1 VISSLLVA
9 NRGEIARR
17 IFRSCRAAG
26 IATVAVFSDP
36 DGESPHVADADR
48 AVRLPG
54 ASSAET
60 YLNADAIVAAAS
72 AAGADAVHPGYGF
85 LAEDPAFARL
95 VLAAGLTWVGPP
107 PGAMDAMA
115 LKTHARKLASAAGV
129 PVLPELDPDSVRT
142 FPVLV
147 KASAGGGGRGMRA
160 VHAAGELAEAIESA
174 RREARAAF
182 GDGTVFC
189 EPLVTGARHIEVQVL
204 ADQAGTV
211 WALTERDCSVQRRY
225 AKVIEETPSPVV
237 GPALRERLQAAATA
251 LARAVGYVN
260 AGTVEFL
267 VAGDGSGQD
276 GEFYFLEFNT
286 RLQVEHPVTECVHGI
301 DLVALQLAIAE
312 GTQLP
317 ATPPE
322 AAGHAIEARLY
333 AEDPADGYRP
343 SAGPVHAFAV
353 AGTDA
358 AFGPPSGRWPCPF
371 LRVDAGVE
379 PGSIV
384 STHYDAMLAKVI
396 AWAPTRAAAV
406 RRLAAGLAGVLVVAL
421 AATGLAV
428 NYQRAAAARAL
439 ESEANRL
446 AALSTTVGSL
456 DLSLLLA
463 AQANRLA
470 DTPETQDGLL
480 SALLLHRRAARVVA
494 FDDDPTGNSELAAGN
509 LFFSVGDE
517 VATWK
522 VDSTSRPH
530 KIIGSGYWDVQLC
543 TPSGCEGW
551 GGSDASPVD
560 AAIAGGGMW
569 DGVPLIRVQEP
580 DYVEEFP
587 LAGPGIPLDVSYRSD
602 GRRLL
607 ALVATPDP
615 AGSRRGWRWRVNEVD
630 LVTQQI
636 RPLRATGTFPGTQE
650 WPRVRFS
657 KDGSSLTLS
666 TAEGG
671 GSASWVDVRTG
682 RPTSLQVWRRNS
694 ATVDVKP
701 LSGALA
707 AQLWADGALALYD
720 RTGRRVQLI
729 DDGQEAISDVVMSP
743 DGTWGATAG
752 DQGGVQIW
760 AVDAGSGRWT
770 RRETLHGHSG
780 KVTDLE
786 VDPTGRLLLSVSSD
800 GTVISWDMS
809 PDAGFGSS
817 VPGLTGWWIANRP
830 ELTPDGRLLV
840 APTQALSRRPGTRG
854 IQGGPADD
862 TLAVAATFIDPV
874 TGRVVDRAGVGDTI
888 NDVDFG
894 SSVAVSPDGTKVAV
908 TSGLRTTVLD
918 TRTRRELGRIVLP
931 APPGNVDHF
940 GNRFSS
946 EVFPSEVVWCSAWS
960 PDGSRLLIGA
970 EGPIRQRKGGIVVVD
985 AATWKPERRLEIGA
999 PQYIEYSPDRKTI
1012 AVSMAETNEVKIL
1025 DATSYD
1031 VLHTLFVADD
1041 DEGPDLSFSPDGTR
1055 LAAGG
1060 VRGELYVWD
1069 TTTWKPRFGP
1079 LMVHN
1084 ARLMQVEWIDNRT
1097 VVSSGMDGT
1106 VTMVDT
1112 IRGRIRAEPLPG
1124 SSVPGPGYTHL
1135 VPGTSDEL
1143 VVLSGERPGHRY
1155 ALNPA
1160 TWLAEVCTVVGRDLT
1175 TEEWAR
1181 YIPELDYRKTC
1192 TDLLAQ
1198 SDLSP

>member
-1 VISSLLVA
+1 
-9 NRGEIARR
+9 
-17 IFRSCRAAG
+17 
-26 IATVAVFSDP
+26 
-36 DGESPHVADADR
+36 
-48 AVRLPG
+48 
-54 ASSAET
+54 
-60 YLNADAIVAAAS
+60 
-72 AAGADAVHPGYGF
+72 
-85 LAEDPAFARL
+85 
-95 VLAAGLTWVGPP
+95 
-107 PGAMDAMA
+107 
-115 LKTHARKLASAAGV
+115 
-129 PVLPELDPDSVRT
+129 
-142 FPVLV
+142 
-147 KASAGGGGRGMRA
+147 
-160 VHAAGELAEAIESA
+160 
-174 RREARAAF
+174 
-182 GDGTVFC
+182 
-189 EPLVTGARHIEVQVL
+189 
-204 ADQAGTV
+204 
-211 WALTERDCSVQRRY
+211 
-225 AKVIEETPSPVV
+225 
-237 GPALRERLQAAATA
+237 
-251 LARAVGYVN
+251 
-260 AGTVEFL
+260 
-267 VAGDGSGQD
+267 
-276 GEFYFLEFNT
+276 
-286 RLQVEHPVTECVHGI
+286 
-301 DLVALQLAIAE
+301 
-312 GTQLP
+312 
-317 ATPPE
+317 
-322 AAGHAIEARLY
+322 
-333 AEDPADGYRP
+333 
-343 SAGPVHAFAV
+343 
-353 AGTDA
+353 
-358 AFGPPSGRWPCPF
+358 
-371 LRVDAGVE
+371 
-379 PGSIV
+379 
-384 STHYDAMLAKVI
+384 
-396 AWAPTRAAAV
+396 
-406 RRLAAGLAGVLVVAL
+406 
-421 AATGLAV
+421 
-428 NYQRAAAARAL
+428 
-439 ESEANRL
+439 
-446 AALSTTVGSL
+446 L